1 MADVRQEMERLRP
14 VYETGVLRLLLRQH
28 SMMYVALLRAAFEP
42 LTGELPREIL
52 EDRFAQGLSG
62 LIETGEYTLRDDQ
75 TLSDAAHQILVELTR
90 EGDGDYAW
98 LANSLDIVS
107 HRFLYRLTARAHRAI
122 DALSRL
128 EDDTQVLSGAQAN
141 SIIMEVEHARMRLTA
156 DPKKRV
162 ELLNA
167 EIEERRREIEQIE
180 HGGSDETLSQDQVA
194 DIIGVLHNTLRGVPV
209 DLKELALSERDN
221 GDALRRRMQAGAM
234 SVEDILSLYHDDYR
248 KSFRESDSGRR
259 FADAFQVIVTEEGR
273 HQIDDAIRDIART
286 PYLAGDSAVLLNQ
299 IKAELSLI
307 YDGIEDVRRQMRLS
321 DEAVSRLVRQQTDTR
336 YRTMLGTLNRLFA
349 KLNAEAKARP
359 DDTNQ
364 PYDTNVA
371 TVRLGRL
378 PLRPARPLTY
388 TSPPGL
394 DDSSDTMPQ
403 HIEAPDLQ
411 AMVEVGG
418 PRLRRMVELICRN
431 PVMRGEYVDMAASFN
446 LLPADERR
454 ESELVG
460 FLGGLQTS
468 TGPRV
473 TWHCISLSGGERQWH
488 TRPLLADMKTLD
500 DIVEEG

>member
-1 MADVRQEMERLRP
+1 MERLRP

-62 LIETGEYTLRDDQ
+62 LIETGEYTLKDDQ

-98 LANSLDIVS
+98 LANSLDVAS

-162 ELLNA
+162 ELLNG

-180 HGGSDETLSQDQVA
+180 HGESDEKLSQDQVA

-209 DLKELALSERDN
+209 DLKELAMSERDN

-248 KSFRESDSGRR
+248 RSFRESDSGRR

-273 HQIDDAIRDIART
+273 HQIDDAIRDIAQT

-307 YDGIEDVRRQMRLS
+307 YEGIEDVRRQMRLS

-349 KLNAEAKARP
+349 KLNAEAKADP
-359 DDTNQ
+359 DATDQ
-364 PYDTNVA
+364 PYDTSVA

-388 TSPPGL
+388 ASPPGL
-394 DDSSDTMPQ
+394 DDSGGAMR

-418 PRLRRMVELICRN
+418 PRLRHMVELIRGN
-431 PVMRGEYVDMAASFN
+431 PVMRGDYVDMAASFN
-446 LLPADERR
+446 LLPAEERR

-460 FLGGLQTS
+460 FLGGLQVG
-468 TGPRV
+468 TGPRA
-473 TWHCISLSGGERQWH
+473 TWHCISLSGEERQWH
-488 TRPLLADMKTLD
+488 TRPLLADTRTLD